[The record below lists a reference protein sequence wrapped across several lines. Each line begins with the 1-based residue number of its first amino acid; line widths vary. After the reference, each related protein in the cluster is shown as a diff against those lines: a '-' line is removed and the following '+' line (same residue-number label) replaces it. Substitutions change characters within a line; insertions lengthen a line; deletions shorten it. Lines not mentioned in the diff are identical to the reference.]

1 MTNVADPRVLTD
13 HPCFSPG
20 AHARRGRIH
29 LPVAPRCNVRC
40 RYCTRKHDCVNE
52 SRPGVTSRVLTPA
65 EAVERASAVI
75 ERSGAIGAVGIA
87 GPGDPLANEAT
98 FETFA
103 ALRRLHPEV
112 VLCASTNGLALP
124 ERVGDLV
131 SAGVSSLT
139 VTINA
144 VMPETAAALYAWVRL
159 DGVRH
164 VGLEAGEAILARQW
178 EGLRR
183 ATSAGLVCKVNS
195 VLVPGFNDLE
205 IEVIAKLAAEAG
217 AFIHNVT
224 PLIPNAG
231 FAHLTAPTPLEIHE
245 LRARCGTYLSQ
256 MTHCRQCRAD
266 ACGRLGEDGD
276 MESEALMAHLGDDYE
291 MVG

>member
-1 MTNVADPRVLTD
+1 MSDAPVLAN

-65 EAVERASAVI
+65 EAVARASAVI
-75 ERSGAIGAVGIA
+75 ERSGNIGAVGVA
-87 GPGDPLANEAT
+87 GPGDPLANDGT

-103 ALRRLHPEV
+103 ALNRLHPEV

-124 ERVGDLV
+124 DRVDDLIA
-131 SAGVSSLT
+131 AGVSSLT

-144 VMPETAAALYAWVRL
+144 VIPETAAALYAWVRH
-159 DGVRH
+159 DGERLM
-164 VGLEAGEAILARQW
+164 GQAAGELMTARQW
-178 EGLRR
+178 SGLRM
-183 ATSAGLVCKVNS
+183 AAEAGLVCKVNT
-195 VLVPGFNDLE
+195 VLVPGINDLE
-205 IEVIAKLAAEAG
+205 VEAIAKVAADAG

-224 PLIPNAG
+224 PLIPNADL
-231 FAHLTAPTPLEIHE
+231 AHLAAPSAEEIHE
-245 LRARCGTYLSQ
+245 MRARCGTFLKQ
-256 MTHCRQCRAD
+256 MNHCRQCRAD

-276 MESEALMAHLGDDYE
+276 METEALMAAIGDDYCE
-291 MVG
+291 MVS